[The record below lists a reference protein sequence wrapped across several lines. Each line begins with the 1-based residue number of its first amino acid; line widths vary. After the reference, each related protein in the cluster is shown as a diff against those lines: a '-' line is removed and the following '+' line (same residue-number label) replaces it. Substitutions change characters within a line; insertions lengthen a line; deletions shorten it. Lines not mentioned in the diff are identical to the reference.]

1 MTFFGI
7 TVNRRQSLLLLA
19 DTAIVLLGI
28 SLSNSIRLGHEFT
41 PEAILR
47 HWETRT
53 GATVFAVL
61 VHLCF
66 LYIFECYSTE
76 LNYRRVRNLLRVGV
90 AVVISGAALSVLYF
104 LLPNWSFG
112 RGILTVHTLA
122 VMVGLATWRIFY
134 SSMLQTNRTVRTA
147 AVVGAGPGGR
157 LLAETLNGMEHPE
170 LRITAFIDLRKNLAG
185 TELAGLP
192 VMAPDPDDLPS
203 QFHSLG
209 VQQVVIADRDGWNDD
224 LIRRVLGARIGG
236 LPVDELVRVFKRVTG
251 RVPVG
256 YVDDVYFLFGPGFSL
271 YQNVWVRNF
280 FRLFDI
286 GLASV
291 GLILSAP
298 LQLLTALAIILF
310 NGWPILFA
318 QERLGKDEHPFV
330 LYKFRTMVR
339 DAEKVD
345 GPQWS
350 TGNDPRI
357 TRLGRFLRRSRL
369 DEMPQLWN
377 VLRGDMSF
385 IGPRPERQHFVDQLR
400 EEIPFY
406 SLRFSVR
413 PGLTGWAQVN
423 YRYGASKEDA
433 VRKLEYE
440 LFYIQEMSLFLN
452 VLILAKTVQTV
463 LLRRGS

>member
-1 MTFFGI
+1 MTLFGI
-7 TVNRRQSLLLLA
+7 TVNRRQSLLLVV
-19 DTAIVLLGI
+19 DTVIVVLGI

-53 GATVFAVL
+53 GATVFAIL
-61 VHLCF
+61 IHLNF

-76 LNYRRVRNLLRVGV
+76 LNYRQVRNLLRVGI
-90 AVVISGAALSVLYF
+90 AVVLSGLTLSVLYF

-112 RGILTVHTLA
+112 RGIVTVHTLSVMAALA
-122 VMVGLATWRIFY
+122 VWRIFY
-134 SSMLQTNRTVRTA
+134 TSVLQTDQAARTA

-157 LLAETLNGMEHPE
+157 LLAETLSSMEHPE
-170 LRITAFIDLRKNLAG
+170 LRITTFIDLRKNLAG

-192 VMAPDPDDLPS
+192 VIAPDLEDFSRQLRNLD
-203 QFHSLG
+203 
-209 VQQVVIADRDGWNDD
+209 VQHVIIADRDGWDDD
-224 LIRRVLGARIGG
+224 LIRQILRARIAGF
-236 LPVDELVRVFKRVTG
+236 PVAELGQVFKRITG

-256 YVDDVYFLFGPGFSL
+256 YVDDAYFLFGPGFSL
-271 YQNVWVRNF
+271 HQNIWVRNL

-286 GLASV
+286 GLATV
-291 GLILSAP
+291 GLVLSVP

-318 QERLGKDEHPFV
+318 QERLGKDEHPFI

-339 DAEKVD
+339 DAEKAT
-345 GPQWS
+345 GPKWS
-350 TGNDPRI
+350 TGDDPRV

-423 YRYGASKEDA
+423 YPYGASKEDA
-433 VRKLEYE
+433 LRKLEYE

-452 VLILAKTVQTV
+452 VLILAKTIQTV
-463 LLRRGS
+463 LLKRGS